1 MYRSRQIL
9 AELEIKHEFMLEQ
22 ESKRLSPE
30 EERAQLLASVKND
43 NAEVNAMEQQIK
55 EISGSIEQINNEL
68 KEVDDVIDFLFN
80 CFARI
85 SLKRL
90 SISSLLRIVR
100 LNVGKSTAIYAN
112 VNK

>member
-1 MYRSRQIL
+1 MKLFFKAKNEMYRSRQIL

-55 EISGSIEQINNEL
+55 EISGRIEQINNEL
-68 KEVDDVIDFLFN
+68 KEVDDVINFLFKN
-80 CFARI
+80 F
-85 SLKRL
+85 
-90 SISSLLRIVR
+90 
-100 LNVGKSTAIYAN
+100 
-112 VNK
+112 